1 MSPDA
6 LRRIKDAES
15 RSCFFHCLVSS
26 NLFAWYVAA
35 VEFIF
40 NSTCCSYAA
49 ERARSEV
56 EENTRSL
63 SSDIINRCIV
73 ALHSLHGLPLQFT
86 FRRHCIACLYVDPNT
101 MRIPRCP
108 QKYFAFASCLS
119 YVVPVNVKGDHP
131 DCLLL

>member
-6 LRRIKDAES
+6 LRRITDAES
-15 RSCFFHCLVSS
+15 RSCFFPCLVSS
-26 NLFAWYVAA
+26 SLFAWYVAA

-63 SSDIINRCIV
+63 SSDIIMLDSSSDLKQKQTRREGGGAGEQGGRAPATASGEGVRNVCP
-73 ALHSLHGLPLQFT
+73 LELFYYCSSLQ
-86 FRRHCIACLYVDPNT
+86 A
-101 MRIPRCP
+101 
-108 QKYFAFASCLS
+108 QKR
-119 YVVPVNVKGDHP
+119 
-131 DCLLL
+131 